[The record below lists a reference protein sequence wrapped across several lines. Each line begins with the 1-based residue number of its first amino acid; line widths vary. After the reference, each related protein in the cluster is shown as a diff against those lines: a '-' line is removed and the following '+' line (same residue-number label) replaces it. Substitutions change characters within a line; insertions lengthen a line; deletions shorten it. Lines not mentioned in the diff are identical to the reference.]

1 MIPMTSSLE
10 SRTNRFGMTL
20 IELMVVIAI
29 LGLLAV
35 TVLPVFNGSPNKA
48 LLRNAAATVE
58 SHVAQGFSKAI
69 GSRTG
74 YGLWIAQSNTSATLS
89 IENYCTTLAFCS
101 GMSVAQVTATLTV
114 PTSGTSQSIGVSL
127 IPTVS
132 TLFPGSQVPS
142 GTLISFLGLPYE
154 YELQSPSGTS
164 VCMRTSQNQTPFNAS
179 WPQVSG
185 TIQLQCGI
193 SIPPARIFGRKT
205 LLVGNSCVDLS
216 CSTVGVYAYSPSID
230 QIGPTSPLIITFD
243 PTGQVKS
250 AMYSILGSSS
260 TMPQQ
265 RRIDTRTPIALLVG
279 MRDQVGQAYISP
291 PTDDTP
297 GTNYQRKDAFWV
309 VIDPRTGT
317 AMIIE
322 NYPNATDISKAQTF
336 IRQTLLNLNSAQ

>member
-1 MIPMTSSLE
+1 MTSSLE
-10 SRTNRFGMTL
+10 SRKNRFGMTL

-89 IENYCTTLAFCS
+89 MQNYCTTLAFCS
-101 GMSVAQVTATLTV
+101 GMSVAQVTANLTA
-114 PTSGTSQSIGVSL
+114 PTSGTPQWIGVSSL
-127 IPTVS
+127 VPPVD
-132 TLFPGSQVPS
+132 TLFSDSQVPR
-142 GTLISFLGLPYE
+142 GTLITFLGLPYE

-164 VCMRTSQNQTPFNAS
+164 VCMRTSQNQTLFNAS

-205 LLVGNSCVDLS
+205 LLVGNSCIDLS

-230 QIGPTSPLIITFD
+230 QIGPTSPLVITFD

-250 AMYSILGSSS
+250 AMYSIPGS

-265 RRIDTRTPIALLVG
+265 RRIDARTPIALLVG
-279 MRDQVGQAYISP
+279 MRDQVGQAYINT

-322 NYPNATDISKAQTF
+322 NYPNATDISTAQTF
-336 IRQTLLNLNSAQ
+336 IRQTLLNRNSAQ